1 MTTQT
6 YAVTGLTCG
15 HCAAAITDEVSEITG
30 VSNVNVD
37 LNVGGESTLTF
48 DASEPVSADALREA
62 IGEAG
67 DAYTLITA

>member
-48 DASEPVSADALREA
+48 DAAEPVSADALREA

-67 DAYTLITA
+67 DAYTLIAD